1 MLPTQSGGA
10 KVMPKNP
17 ITPGTQRA
25 IEVIR
30 ARSDRRVADL
40 APIIAELQ
48 ANGVTS
54 LRRIAKALN
63 ERGVP
68 TMAGPGPWHHTQVE
82 KLLARLK
89 M

>member
-1 MLPTQSGGA
+1 MLSALLGWGESHAEEPYHSGDPTCHRSHPVALRPKSG
-10 KVMPKNP
+10 
-17 ITPGTQRA
+17 R
-25 IEVIR
+25 
-30 ARSDRRVADL
+30 
-40 APIIAELQ
+40 PIIAELQ

-68 TMAGPGPWHHTQVE
+68 TMAGPGPWHHTQFE

>member
-1 MLPTQSGGA
+1 
-10 KVMPKNP
+10 MPKNR

-30 ARSDRRVADL
+30 ARADRRVADL
-40 APIIAELQ
+40 APTELQ

-68 TMAGPGPWHHTQVE
+68 TMAGPGPWHHAQVE

-89 M
+89 A